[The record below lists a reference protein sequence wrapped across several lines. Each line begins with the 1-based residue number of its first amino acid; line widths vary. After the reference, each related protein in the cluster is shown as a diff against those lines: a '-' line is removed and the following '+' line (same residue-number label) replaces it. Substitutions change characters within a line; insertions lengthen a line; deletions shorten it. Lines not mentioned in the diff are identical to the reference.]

1 MTLTWYLTKVF
12 YTHDPLIRIPE
23 LEEHGLITAQC
34 AKCAQYIVIS
44 DEHMR
49 TPFYC
54 VVCK

>member
-12 YTHDPLIRIPE
+12 YTQDPLIHMPE

-44 DEHMR
+44 EEHMR